1 MFPLRYTAVALLV
14 VLFCAPLVSAQDW
27 ARTLFPTKEHD
38 FGTVPRNAKAEYRF
52 EFTNPFEEDIHLS
65 DVTSSCVCS
74 TPKIETPDLKAHET
88 GAVMVHFNT
97 DKVSGAQK
105 ATITVHIDKPSP
117 AVVTLQVRGYV
128 RNDVTFDPASVQF
141 GSVLLG
147 EEREKSVKVVYHG
160 SNAFWK
166 IQRAESANPN
176 ISVEIGQTTPKRKL
190 IEVELKLKLNKT
202 APTGRLDENIF
213 LVSSDSTAGR
223 IPLMVEGEVR
233 AAISVKPDVFSLG
246 TVKEGQII
254 DRTLVFVGD
263 QPFVVKGY
271 AVSGDSIR
279 VEKRGEFE
287 TEPKTMHV
295 VRLNFVVS
303 KAEEY
308 KSIRET
314 VRFET
319 DNPDVSPTLTFL
331 AVVKPDGQSASEN

>member
-1 MFPLRYTAVALLV
+1 MFHTRYTAVALLA
-14 VLFCAPLVSAQDW
+14 VLLCTPLVAAQDW

-52 EFTNPFEEDIHLS
+52 EFTNPFEEDIHLA
-65 DVTSSCVCS
+65 DVSTSCVCS
-74 TPKIETPDLKAHET
+74 TPKIETPELKAHET
-88 GAVMVHFNT
+88 GAVMVRFNT
-97 DKVSGAQK
+97 DKVSGNQK

-117 AVVTLQVRGYV
+117 ATVTLQVRGYV
-128 RNDVTFDPASVQF
+128 RNDVTFDPTSVQF
-141 GSVLLG
+141 GPVPLG
-147 EEREKSVKVVYHG
+147 EEREKNVKVVYHG

-166 IQRAESANPN
+166 IQRAESANPS
-176 ISVEIGQTTPKRKL
+176 ISVEIGQTSPKRRM
-190 IEVELKLKLNKT
+190 IEVNLKLKLKKD
-202 APTGRLDENIF
+202 APVGRLDENIF
-213 LVSSDSTAGR
+213 LISSDSTAGR

-246 TVKEGQII
+246 TVKEGETI

-263 QPFVVKGY
+263 QPFVVKGFS
-271 AVSGDSIR
+271 VSGDTIR
-279 VEKRGEFE
+279 VENRGEFE
-287 TEPKTMHV
+287 TEPKKMHV

-303 KAEEY
+303 KADEY

-331 AVVKPDGQSASEN
+331 AVVKPDGQVVSEN